1 MLQSTLSTGARPAA
15 KLSTEELAARL
26 AVKPTSI
33 RSAYCRHGH
42 YFGLVPVKLP
52 NRRLLWDPDE
62 VAALTAGKVAA

>member
-1 MLQSTLSTGARPAA
+1 MSQPHFADAARPAA

-33 RSAYCRHGH
+33 RSSYCRHGH

-52 NRRLLWDPDE
+52 NRRLLWDPAE